1 MGPQHARQRK
11 SLLWYLDADGMS
23 YFRLSTLGVRTKPPR
38 VLLFLLLHLTQI
50 RVRRLPPHGSRTAK
64 SRRNEVVYTNA
75 RNPSRNQRRQRGSFP
90 PTSSRWFRCFDTAA
104 LGYGHTYHTRREP
117 NVSDTSHTTYP
128 SSSCSRVSLVCLV
141 GVLTVSPSK
150 LLLLAQDFKYPRV
163 SLPPIAQEFRTAACQ
178 TSEALCQCENSS

>member
-1 MGPQHARQRK
+1 
-11 SLLWYLDADGMS
+11 MS

-90 PTSSRWFRCFDTAA
+90 PTSSRWFRCFDMTSSPRLRSYLSHAERTKCVRHITHYLPIIVMFSCQSCLSCRSFDCFPEQTASA
-104 LGYGHTYHTRREP
+104 RPGFQVPTCIL
-117 NVSDTSHTTYP
+117 TSH
-128 SSSCSRVSLVCLV
+128 S
-141 GVLTVSPSK
+141 
-150 LLLLAQDFKYPRV
+150 PRV
-163 SLPPIAQEFRTAACQ
+163 PNRSMPNQRSSLPV
-178 TSEALCQCENSS
+178 